1 MGRVIAHPSDIGLA
15 QLADCGSYDISEM
28 YYAQSGKKFYI
39 NMPQKYFISVL
50 TRYSLANLLLALVS
64 YRYWFPFLTPMYWI
78 LYFKLNIFFSWC
90 GVMNF
95 SKKKLWLFMIAE
107 TILLQIICVFVR
119 SYLMSIWYM
128 R

>member
-1 MGRVIAHPSDIGLA
+1 MGRVIAHPSDIGPA

-39 NMPQKYFISVL
+39 NMPQKYFISML

-95 SKKKLWLFMIAE
+95 SKKAVAAHDCRNYNIPDNMRFRAL
-107 TILLQIICVFVR
+107 V
-119 SYLMSIWYM
+119 SYKHLVL